1 MRIPVKLSYGR
12 LGDAKYTETRTKQ
25 RTNRSFEIT
34 ANECFF
40 FSGEGDG
47 CLRRKHQFSHFKNL
61 MSHNIDI
68 D

>member
-12 LGDAKYTETRTKQ
+12 LGDAKYTETKTIQ

-40 FSGEGDG
+40 FLGRGMGAYVENTSFLT
-47 CLRRKHQFSHFKNL
+47 LR
-61 MSHNIDI
+61 I
-68 D
+68 